1 MGKQRPSVR
10 DIMNSLTTPQLI
22 RRRPRAFL
30 EWWKLRDWG
39 KLPDREAD
47 VPGYLL
53 RVARESAGLTQTQLA
68 EKLGITQQA
77 VARAERWN
85 SNPTVGF
92 IRRWAQA
99 CGGHLELR
107 LLG

>member
-1 MGKQRPSVR
+1 MSTVTTAQ
-10 DIMNSLTTPQLI
+10 LT

-30 EWWKLRDWG
+30 EWRKLRDWG

-53 RVARESAGLTQTQLA
+53 RSARESAGYTQMQLA

-77 VARAERWN
+77 IARAERWS

-92 IRRWAQA
+92 IRRWAKA
-99 CGGHLELR
+99 CGKRLEFR

>member
-1 MGKQRPSVR
+1 
-10 DIMNSLTTPQLI
+10 MNGIATLQLT

-30 EWWKLRDWG
+30 EWRKLREWG

-47 VPGYLL
+47 VAGYLL
-53 RVARESAGLTQTQLA
+53 RAARENAGLSQTRLA
-68 EKLGITQQA
+68 AKLGVTQQA
-77 VARAERWN
+77 VARAERWS

-92 IRRWAQA
+92 IRRWARA
-99 CGGHLELR
+99 CGGRLDLR